1 LALLHGR
8 ARRRGIL
15 IALVLLL
22 VCMCLPFAASAH
34 TVLKHGM
41 RGESVRELQDILN
54 ILGFLDEGSDGVFGD
69 RTRQAVIAF
78 QKANGLTVDGIVGA
92 DTWSLLE
99 AEMARPRLETY
110 IVNQGDTLY
119 DLARLLGVSVDEL
132 AAINNISNPA
142 LIRVGQELLIPVTG
156 IASRG
161 KPGAAEMLHWD
172 TANRIFKVGS
182 IVTVIDVRTG
192 LTFRVRRRGGSL
204 HADVEPYTKED
215 TAMMKRICGGSWTW
229 NRRPIIVQVSGR
241 RIAAS
246 MNGMP
251 HGGQTITDNNFNGH
265 FCIHFLGSKLH
276 NSGKSCSQHQ
286 ACVKEAAAS

>member
-1 LALLHGR
+1 
-8 ARRRGIL
+8 
-15 IALVLLL
+15 
-22 VCMCLPFAASAH
+22 
-34 TVLKHGM
+34 M

-215 TAMMKRICGGSWTW
+215 LSLIHIFGLLYDIKGTVVHIGTEKITLRQYGLQEVISINTGPQTKYIQGES
-229 NRRPIIVQVSGR
+229 IVSPSQS
-241 RIAAS
+241 
-246 MNGMP
+246 
-251 HGGQTITDNNFNGH
+251 F
-265 FCIHFLGSKLH
+265 
-276 NSGKSCSQHQ
+276 SGKEVRIILNRDGNC
-286 ACVKEAAAS
+286 ALVVIK

>member
-1 LALLHGR
+1 
-8 ARRRGIL
+8 
-15 IALVLLL
+15 
-22 VCMCLPFAASAH
+22 MCIPFAASAH

-132 AAINNISNPA
+132 VNNNISNPA
-142 LIRVGQELLIPVTG
+142 YQVGQELLIPVTHRSSESLEPPRCSTG
-156 IASRG
+156 I
-161 KPGAAEMLHWD
+161 
-172 TANRIFKVGS
+172 
-182 IVTVIDVRTG
+182 
-192 LTFRVRRRGGSL
+192 
-204 HADVEPYTKED
+204 
-215 TAMMKRICGGSWTW
+215 
-229 NRRPIIVQVSGR
+229 R
-241 RIAAS
+241 RIA
-246 MNGMP
+246 
-251 HGGQTITDNNFNGH
+251 
-265 FCIHFLGSKLH
+265 FLRL
-276 NSGKSCSQHQ
+276 
-286 ACVKEAAAS
+286 AA